1 MEQEQMTSSVGTD
14 VSPLGLRTLQCT
26 PLQPQNGKHEGHSE
40 PTGIKCQSTLKKY
53 IQRVSLETNA
63 LTPLSLGA
71 ETRIPKDRIFLKK
84 TMLGKYTILKITFR
98 GEGLAAKAEI

>member
-1 MEQEQMTSSVGTD
+1 MSAPLKNMYRE
-14 VSPLGLRTLQCT
+14 VSKLMF
-26 PLQPQNGKHEGHSE
+26 
-40 PTGIKCQSTLKKY
+40 
-53 IQRVSLETNA
+53 